1 MEALAVSRAP
11 LAPLNSFWGL
21 RSLFGV
27 LHNLSIQIKAAAA
40 SAVLLICLLA
50 LGANAYVTS
59 IKSAEGLRML
69 SHEIEQKLQTVSNVS
84 DAIVTT
90 HMKIFRYVSW
100 ASNSVSKKLL
110 DSLYAQITSDLTELT
125 VRIDDLSRRPDL
137 SDDERASLQGLT
149 DKWQK
154 CIRQAKDTIDVGQT
168 DSAMATMMLG
178 QTDDSFKAVYSDIQR
193 MSLKTMGAAN
203 TVRNSLY
210 ADAERTKTI
219 IILGTVLGFVVS
231 AFVTFMVGASIV
243 RPIKSITHV
252 MQQLSAGKTDVEIGH
267 RDRRDEIGKMVQAID
282 VFRKNMIEIRSM
294 EQATHQAEQNRV
306 AERRAAMH
314 ELAGEFEKSVQQI
327 AKELTDAVAAMH
339 DNAQAMSLIA
349 AQTRD
354 KSQSTAGI
362 VIDTRSEERR
372 VGKE

>member
-27 LHNLSIQIKAAAA
+27 LHDLSIQIKAAAA

-100 ASNSVSKKLL
+100 ASNSLSKKLL
-110 DSLYAQITSDLTELT
+110 DSLYAQISSDLSELSI
-125 VRIDDLSRRPDL
+125 RIDDLSRRPDL
-137 SDDERASLQGLT
+137 SAEEKASLQDLT
-149 DKWQK
+149 IKWQK
-154 CIRQAKDTIDVGQT
+154 CIRQAKDTIDVGQS

-178 QTDDSFKAVYSDIQR
+178 QTDDSFKAVYSDIQT
-193 MSLKTMGAAN
+193 MSLKTINAAN

-210 ADAERTKTI
+210 ADAERTKTC
-219 IILGTVLGFVVS
+219 LLYTS
-231 AFVTFMVGASIV
+231 PS
-243 RPIKSITHV
+243 P
-252 MQQLSAGKTDVEIGH
+252 
-267 RDRRDEIGKMVQAID
+267 RDR
-282 VFRKNMIEIRSM
+282 
-294 EQATHQAEQNRV
+294 
-306 AERRAAMH
+306 
-314 ELAGEFEKSVQQI
+314 
-327 AKELTDAVAAMH
+327 
-339 DNAQAMSLIA
+339 
-349 AQTRD
+349 
-354 KSQSTAGI
+354 
-362 VIDTRSEERR
+362 TRSRMPSSA
-372 VGKE
+372 